1 MALVSIREAAR
12 LTGKSVHTIYR
23 RIRNGGLSSTM
34 TPQGETKVDIA
45 ELTRVFGDLV
55 AGATAS
61 KISPGKNRDLV
72 QQQGDIQLLQ
82 ARLEAAEARLQT
94 MQLVIETKDQL
105 ISVLKQNNEDL
116 RLMLPS
122 PGQVQQPAPQDNPG
136 TPPPVVILPGPV
148 AEPATMAPPPPAS
161 SIETATPD
169 DDDPRAIVAQM
180 KAKQAK
186 EGQTSSSKAKK
197 DAKGKKRKD

>member
-23 RIRNGGLSSTM
+23 RIRNGGLSSTI

-45 ELTRVFGDLV
+45 ELSRVFGDLV

-61 KISPGKNRDLV
+61 NISPGKNRDLM
-72 QQQGDIQLLQ
+72 QQHGDIQLLQ

-122 PGQVQQPAPQDNPG
+122 PGQIQQPAPQANPG

-148 AEPATMAPPPPAS
+148 AEPDTMAPPAS
-161 SIETATPD
+161 SIETAAPD
-169 DDDPRAIVAQM
+169 DDDPRALL
-180 KAKQAK
+180 AKIAAK
-186 EGQTSSSKAKK
+186 EQQTASNKAKK
-197 DAKGKKRKD
+197 DAKGKKRKE

>member
-1 MALVSIREAAR
+1 MALVSIREAAQ

-23 RIRNGGLSSTM
+23 RIRNGGLSSTT

-55 AGATAS
+55 AAATAS
-61 KISPGKNRDLV
+61 NIAPGKNRNAM
-72 QQQGDIQLLQ
+72 QQQGDAQLLQ

-94 MQLVIETKDQL
+94 MQMVIEAKDQL
-105 ISVLKQNNEDL
+105 ITVLKQNNEDL

-122 PGQVQQPAPQDNPG
+122 PGQVQQPAPQANPG

-148 AEPATMAPPPPAS
+148 AEPDTIEPPPPAS

-169 DDDPRAIVAQM
+169 DDDPRALLAKIAA
-180 KAKQAK
+180 KAKQAA
-186 EGQTSSSKAKK
+186 SSKAKK
-197 DAKGKKRKD
+197 DPKAKKRKD

>member
-61 KISPGKNRDLV
+61 TIAPGKNRDLA

-136 TPPPVVILPGPV
+136 TPPPVVILPGSV
-148 AEPATMAPPPPAS
+148 TEPATMAPPPPAS
-161 SIETATPD
+161 SIETGTPD
-169 DDDPRAIVAQM
+169 DDDPRALLAKIAAKAQ
-180 KAKQAK
+180 
-186 EGQTSSSKAKK
+186 QTSSSKAKK